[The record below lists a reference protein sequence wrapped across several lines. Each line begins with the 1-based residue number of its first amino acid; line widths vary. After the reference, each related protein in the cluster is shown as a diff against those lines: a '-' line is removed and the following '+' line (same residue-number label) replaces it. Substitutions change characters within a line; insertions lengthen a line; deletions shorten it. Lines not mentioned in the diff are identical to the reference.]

1 MHFNFHNHSHNW
13 GFNLESFLNFLQGGM
28 ILWVVELD
36 WVGVAN
42 GMQTILKTI
51 LLFVSVCLAVQSF
64 IKRNKD
70 GEKDN

>member
-1 MHFNFHNHSHNW
+1 
-13 GFNLESFLNFLQGGM
+13 M